1 MKNEL
6 HFVRQLAREFRRPD
20 WRRML
25 TEMSST
31 ELSEWAAFFRENSFS
46 DALLDAEFATLKVLI
61 TMLVTGST
69 VAAEDFSLITP
80 PSPEPARDESDLI
93 EAATGIL
100 GGVRFEPES
109 R

>member
-1 MKNEL
+1 MNNEL

-25 TEMSST
+25 SEMSST
-31 ELSEWAAFFRENSFS
+31 ELGEWAAFFQENSFS
-46 DALLDAEFATLKVLI
+46 NDLLDAEFATLKSMVFA
-61 TMLVTGST
+61 LVTGKKMD
-69 VAAEDFSLITP
+69 AADFSLLALPVTAQ
-80 PSPEPARDESDLI
+80 SRTEQELLDV
-93 EAATGIL
+93 AAGIP

>member
-1 MKNEL
+1 
-6 HFVRQLAREFRRPD
+6 
-20 WRRML
+20 ML
-25 TEMSST
+25 NEMSST

-61 TMLVTGST
+61 TRLVTGST

-80 PSPEPARDESDLI
+80 PSHEPARDESDLI

>member
-1 MKNEL
+1 MNGEL

-25 TEMSST
+25 SEMSST
-31 ELSEWAAFFRENSFS
+31 EFGEWADFFRENSFS
-46 DALLDAEFATLKVLI
+46 DALLDAEFSTLKSLVF
-61 TMLVTGST
+61 MLVTGKEME
-69 VAAEDFSLITP
+69 AADFSLLTL
-80 PSPEPARDESDLI
+80 SETTENR
-93 EAATGIL
+93 TGQELLEVASGIP

>member
-1 MKNEL
+1 MNNEL

-25 TEMSST
+25 SEMSST

-46 DALLDAEFATLKVLI
+46 DALLDAEFATLKALI
-61 TMLVTGST
+61 TRLVTGST
-69 VAAEDFSLITP
+69 VAAEDFRLITP
-80 PSPEPARDESDLI
+80 PPEPARDESDLI